1 MSQAVGYSSSEC
13 EDAVGR
19 TVEHVRVQNFVDM
32 DKVSEGLLASDQVRT
47 VEFDALVDTGAAY
60 LCLPP
65 ELIRQLGLTYSFTR
79 SVTTANGLVT
89 RRIFKGADIT
99 IRERNE
105 QMSVM
110 ENNEHTPPLIGYL
123 VLETLDFVVNPKSQQ
138 LMGNP
143 EHDGQWVVDCY

>member
-1 MSQAVGYSSSEC
+1 MTQTVECVSEC
-13 EDAVGR
+13 EESVGR
-19 TVEHVRVQNFVDM
+19 TVEHVRVQNFADM
-32 DKVSEGLLASDQVRT
+32 VKVSEGSLTPDKVRT

-60 LCLPP
+60 LCVPP
-65 ELIRQLGLTYSFTR
+65 DLIQQLGLTYSFTR
-79 SVTTANGLVT
+79 SVTTANGMVT

-99 IRERNE
+99 IRDRNE

-110 ENNEHTPPLIGYL
+110 ENAEGTPPLIGYL

-143 EHDGQWVVDCY
+143 EHDGKWVVECY

>member
-1 MSQAVGYSSSEC
+1 MSQPVMCSSTEGG
-13 EDAVGR
+13 DLMGR

-32 DKVSEGLLASDQVRT
+32 VKVSDGILAPDQVRT

-65 ELIRQLGLTYSFTR
+65 ELIQKLGLKYSFSR

-99 IRERNE
+99 IRDRNE

-110 ENNEHTPPLIGYL
+110 ENDEQTPPLIGYL
-123 VLETLDFVVNPKSQQ
+123 VLETLDFIVNPKSQQ

-143 EHDGQWVVDCY
+143 EHDGKWVVDCY